1 MPVVSTP
8 VTFRAGISRADV
20 DLVPLV
26 NSLDAQT
33 LTSGLRIVWELDEV
47 PEEVRRRLVELAARR
62 PAMSVADAGSVAA
75 DESSVH
81 DGYVVTVGSEVAP
94 GRLHLFDDAL
104 ERLSSFATTN
114 DCDLVLGRIASPT
127 AATARRALL
136 ETSTEVD
143 PALASSLIG
152 TAIVLRRV
160 AVGVGAEEP
169 PRRAGVLGGRPV
181 AILPAEVPP
190 TPVPAA
196 LAQVRDVH
204 ARWEQGRLH
213 VEAVVDG
220 AGAQLIGALLH
231 DRKTGAEHWFKN
243 SWSESDQRTDPLEI
257 ALDLDVM
264 TVAGGAV
271 PAAGEWKLL
280 LAVSFAEEPE
290 AARFVA
296 LPAVDL
302 TGMLTDG
309 VLVSVDAIGGELA
322 LDLGGARTS
331 PVVGL
336 APSDAV
342 VAESAHGSVLTL
354 QVPGLAVH
362 GHTRLRGSI
371 LLGKFRLPA
380 TLVGDADGAHVEAH
394 LSGLAGRSPVAT
406 NFGTRRAVPT
416 GLDLVISPVG
426 TMSLDVAAPI
436 EPTAPAAKPK
446 PVAPKAVAPKPQ
458 PKPKPKG
465 PAVPP
470 TPPNL
475 VKRLRRRVPAALE
488 PAARSLRRNPTARR
502 IYSRLIR

>member
-8 VTFRAGISRADV
+8 VTFRAGISVTDV
-20 DLVPLV
+20 DLVPLAS
-26 NSLDAQT
+26 SLDAQT
-33 LTSGLRIVWELDEV
+33 LTSGLRIVWELDDV
-47 PEEVRRRLVELAARR
+47 PAEIRRRLVELAARR
-62 PAMSVADAGSVAA
+62 PAMSVADAGSVVAE
-75 DESSVH
+75 ESTVH
-81 DGYVVTVGSEVAP
+81 DGYVVTIGSEVAP

-114 DCDLVLGRIASPT
+114 DCDLVLGRIAIPT
-127 AATARRALL
+127 AATATRALL
-136 ETSTEVD
+136 ETSTELE
-143 PALASSLIG
+143 PALASSLMG

-160 AVGVGAEEP
+160 AVGVGGDEP

-196 LAQVRDVH
+196 LAEVRDVH
-204 ARWEQGRLH
+204 ARWEQGRLR

-220 AGAQLIGALLH
+220 ARARLIGVLLH
-231 DRKTGAEHWFKN
+231 DRKTGAEHWFEDT
-243 SWSESDQRTDPLEI
+243 WSDSAEHTGPLEI

-271 PAAGEWKLL
+271 PTAAEWKLL
-280 LAVSFAEEPE
+280 LALSVAEEPE
-290 AARFVA
+290 VARFVA
-296 LPAVDL
+296 LPAVEL
-302 TGMLTDG
+302 TGVLTDG

-322 LDLGGARTS
+322 LDFGGARTS
-331 PVVGL
+331 PVVGVV
-336 APSDAV
+336 PSDAV
-342 VAESAHGSVLTL
+342 VAESVQGSVLTL
-354 QVPGLAVH
+354 RVPGLAVH
-362 GHTRLRGSI
+362 GHTRVRGSI

-380 TLVGDADGAHVEAH
+380 TLVGDVDGAHVEAH

-426 TMSLDVAAPI
+426 AMSLEVAAPTA
-436 EPTAPAAKPK
+436 PTAPTAKPKAVAPK
-446 PVAPKAVAPKPQ
+446 PVAPKPKPQ
-458 PKPKPKG
+458 PKPKP

-470 TPPNL
+470 TL

-502 IYSRLIR
+502 IYSRLTR